1 MYIMAYL
8 GPVDRRFLFI
18 QFHSEISFSQGYN
31 EEEDEFVVCRIT
43 LFESSKLLVEPRIGD
58 RGEKSIYWTRN

>member
-8 GPVDRRFLFI
+8 GPVDRRLIFI
-18 QFHSEISFSQGYN
+18 QFHSKTSISQGYN

-43 LFESSKLLVEPRIGD
+43 LFESGKLLVEPRIGD
-58 RGEKSIYWTRN
+58 RGEKNIISFPQ